1 MANPQGIIF
10 VILGLPMALLPYRLA
25 RFEERLDSLG
35 SKRSWS
41 EVEPSDWKVLFN
53 RVGGAALALFGFAWF
68 LLG

>member
-1 MANPQGIIF
+1 
-10 VILGLPMALLPYRLA
+10 MALLPYRLA